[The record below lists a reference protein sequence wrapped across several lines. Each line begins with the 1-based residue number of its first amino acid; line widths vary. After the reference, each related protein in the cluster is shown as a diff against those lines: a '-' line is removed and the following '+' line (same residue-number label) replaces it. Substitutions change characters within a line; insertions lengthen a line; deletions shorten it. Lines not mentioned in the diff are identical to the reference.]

1 MLPEPNATGL
11 LGTGPS
17 LRRANERSRHA
28 DPPTLKQ
35 PVLEMLRCKEPREP
49 LPLALSVEATTIL
62 AHRDTLVSQ
71 HEATTSTCFFGAA
84 VRAMLH
90 ELRFLVDETPAATM
104 ERADARPLR
113 LTSDR

>member
-62 AHRDTLVSQ
+62 AHRDTLISQ
-71 HEATTSTCFFGAA
+71 HDAITSTCFFDAA
-84 VRAMLH
+84 VRALSR
-90 ELRFLVDETPAATM
+90 ELWFLVEKTS
-104 ERADARPLR
+104 ADQWSAEMRGHCV
-113 LTSDR
+113 